1 MSQLVGVADSIGTL
15 GAPVRSKTWAQRT
28 QIARWT
34 PLVVPPL
41 LYATAAAAQFS
52 RFLADPTR
60 GVPGGADGVI
70 YTWYFEWVKQA
81 VVHLHNPFF
90 APALNAPAGVNVM
103 WNTAMF
109 ALALVFLPLTALV
122 GAGPT
127 VGSLMVLAPV
137 ASASTAYFVF
147 RRLTGRTLGSALAA
161 ALYGF
166 GPFFVSQNGHLH
178 LTFAVYPPLV
188 LLLGHELFVTQR
200 ASARRVGVWLG
211 VATGLQ
217 LLISEEIVVLT
228 VLVAVSSV
236 ITLAALHPRQVRERV
251 RYSVTGVGI
260 AAGTAAVIAAVPLGY
275 QFFGPQAL
283 SHGVPATGQRLDL
296 AGIVRPSAAMRF
308 ASRADA
314 AANRTFPANGVENT
328 GYLGWALVIVLLAS
342 CAWLVV
348 RRERFGWWWLLTTLG
363 AIALSLGSPVVGNG
377 LRLGPGPWALL
388 RRVPLLDGTV
398 VVRFTL
404 ITTLLAALMLAWGLA
419 RLRGWALAAGLA
431 FVVAALVPLL
441 PANRYNGILHIA
453 TPRFFTT
460 SAVDEIPRG
469 APVFV
474 LPYGPQAVAQ
484 ASVMTWQVDAGLRF
498 DLIGG
503 YSVIDNHGGMAYTS
517 SMPSFARLLMQV
529 GDTGTPPAT
538 SAVQAARGSI
548 SPSGLRFVVITDEQ
562 AHRSVVVATAA
573 RLTGCRPRRSV
584 DVTLCAVR

>member
-15 GAPVRSKTWAQRT
+15 EAPVQFKTWAQRT
-28 QIARWT
+28 QVARWT

-52 RFLADPTR
+52 RFLAHPTQ
-60 GVPGGADGVI
+60 GVPGGADGI
-70 YTWYFEWVKQA
+70 LYTWYFEWVKQA
-81 VVHLHNPFF
+81 VVHLHNPLF
-90 APALNAPAGVNVM
+90 APALNAPTGVNVM
-103 WNTAMF
+103 WNTATF
-109 ALALVFLPLTALV
+109 ALAVVFLPLTALL

-147 RRLTGRTLGSALAA
+147 RRLTGKAPGSALAA

-188 LLLGHELFVTQR
+188 LLLGYELFVTQR
-200 ASARRVGVWLG
+200 LSVRRIGAWLG

-228 VLVAVSSV
+228 LLVAVLSL

-251 RYSVTGVGI
+251 RHSATGVGI
-260 AAGTAAVIAAVPLGY
+260 AAGTAAVIAAVPLAY
-275 QFFGPQAL
+275 QFVGRQAL
-283 SHGVPATGQRLDL
+283 PHGVRAAQQRLDL

-308 ASRADA
+308 ATRADA

-328 GYLGWALVIVLLAS
+328 GYLGWALVLVVLAT
-342 CAWLVV
+342 CAWLVA
-348 RRERFGWWWLLTTLG
+348 RRDRFGWWWLLTTFA
-363 AIALSLGSPVVGNG
+363 AIALSLGSPVVVNG

-404 ITTLLAALMLAWGLA
+404 ITTLLVALMLAWGLA
-419 RLRGWALAAGLA
+419 RLRGWALTAGLA
-431 FVVAALVPLL
+431 VVVAALVPLL

-453 TPRFFTT
+453 TPRFFAT

-469 APVFV
+469 AAVFV
-474 LPYGPQAVAQ
+474 LPYGPQAPAP
-484 ASVMTWQVDAGLRF
+484 AMTWQVGAGLRF

-503 YSVIDNHGGMAYTS
+503 YSVINNHGGMAYTS
-517 SMPSFARLLMQV
+517 PMPSFARLLMRV

-538 SAVQAARGSI
+538 AAVQAARGSI
-548 SPSGLRFVVITDEQ
+548 TPSGLRFVVIADEQ
-562 AHRSVVVATAA
+562 AHRNVVVATAA

-584 DVTLCAVR
+584 DVTLCAVQ